1 MNEDEDMIRRM
12 GRQRRRP
19 VPNSVDTQ
27 KQHKHVPLL
36 KKMRENSL
44 YKPVALICLGGFV
57 AAALVNLYYANNPS
71 NELTAAE
78 FKKMR
83 LEKSLFYGV
92 LGGIAGLV
100 LFFFT
105 RNTGKKEEGGEEDY
119 GGDAEEEGDGYEY
132 E

>member
-1 MNEDEDMIRRM
+1 MDDELIRQM
-12 GRQRRRP
+12 GRQRRGR
-19 VPNSVDTQ
+19 VPIPEPT
-27 KQHKHVPLL
+27 HVPLL
-36 KKMRENSL
+36 KKMRKNSL

-71 NELTAAE
+71 PELTAEE

-83 LEKSLFYGV
+83 IEKTLFYGV

-100 LFFFT
+100 LFFVT
-105 RNTGKKEEGGEEDY
+105 RNRNTDGKKEEN
-119 GGDAEEEGDGYEY
+119 EEEGDDGYDYEY